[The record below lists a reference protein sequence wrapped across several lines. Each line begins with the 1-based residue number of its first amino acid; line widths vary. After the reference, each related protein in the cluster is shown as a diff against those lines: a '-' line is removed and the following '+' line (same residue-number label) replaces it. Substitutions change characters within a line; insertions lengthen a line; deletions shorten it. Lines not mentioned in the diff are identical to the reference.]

1 LKKDLISGDHFWVQF
16 WFHFW
21 VPPIQASI
29 RGPRNSGPKTGPSKS
44 KFFRRQARKIWC
56 EKVGFSDWFSGF
68 PVLRQPS
75 LIVTRNRS
83 GRSRR
88 DCRPGCGGTLDDRT
102 KIFRWTSFRL
112 VCKLVAEGSGQTDC
126 NAASSAEFAGKGGP
140 ESGPAEWVY
149 FWTFKCFVVAPKLG
163 C

>member
-1 LKKDLISGDHFWVQF
+1 MKKDLISRDHFWVQF

-21 VPPIQASI
+21 VPSIQASI

-44 KFFRRQARKIWC
+44 KFFRKQTRKIRR
-56 EKVGFSDWFSGF
+56 EKMGYSDWFSGF
-68 PVLRQPS
+68 RVPRQPS

-126 NAASSAEFAGKGGP
+126 NAASSAGFGAKGVP
-140 ESGPAEWVY
+140 ESGPSERV
-149 FWTFKCFVVAPKLG
+149 
-163 C
+163 